1 MQAAI
6 LALDYSDA
14 ELEKMTDE
22 EIEKI
27 IKAQK
32 FFQTELVDSDSESD
46 ADPELAALETMSE
59 KSEISKKKKSKPKND
74 IIQRNIRLAG
84 GEGDI
89 LTPEERK
96 RIEFIMETIDELEGT
111 QALGKQIVE
120 NTRKLEN

>member
-1 MQAAI
+1 MGLCGFEAFQAAI

-27 IKAQK
+27 LKAQK
-32 FFQTELVDSDSESD
+32 FFQTELVDSDSESE
-46 ADPELAALETMSE
+46 ADPELVALETMSE
-59 KSEISKKKKSKPKND
+59 TSNISKKKKSKPKND

-96 RIEFIMETIDELEGT
+96 RVEFIMETIDELEGT
-111 QALGKQIVE
+111 QALGK
-120 NTRKLEN
+120 

>member
-1 MQAAI
+1 MGLCGFETFQAAI

-27 IKAQK
+27 LKAQK
-32 FFQTELVDSDSESD
+32 FFQTELVDSDSESE
-46 ADPELAALETMSE
+46 ADPELVALETMSE
-59 KSEISKKKKSKPKND
+59 TSNISKKKKSKPKND
-74 IIQRNIRLAG
+74 TIQRNIRLAG

-96 RIEFIMETIDELEGT
+96 RVEFIMETIDELEGT
-111 QALGKQIVE
+111 QALGK
-120 NTRKLEN
+120 

>member
-96 RIEFIMETIDELEGT
+96 RIEFIMETIDDFEDT
-111 QALGKQIVE
+111 QALGK
-120 NTRKLEN
+120 